1 MLILPKKSSISDAE
15 SYMHSTYPNGDL
27 THEERVAIFS
37 FFVSIEVVGEVLILI
52 LGKFEVKVWICEL
65 VNPLIS
71 HKVGP
76 RFDEF
81 SLPVLLSLKV
91 VVKPE
96 KHNQISSSSYVSER
110 ILIGFRQDR
119 CANLCGGDFDVLKE
133 GSE

>member
-15 SYMHSTYPNGDL
+15 SYMHSAYPNGDL

-37 FFVSIEVVGEVLILI
+37 FFVSIEVICEVFILI
-52 LGKFEVKVWICEL
+52 LGKFEVKIWICEL

-71 HKVGP
+71 HKVSS

-81 SLPVLLSLKV
+81 RFPVLLSLKE

-96 KHNQISSSSYVSER
+96 KHNQISGSSNVSER
-110 ILIGFRQDR
+110 ILIRFRQDR
-119 CANLCGGDFDVLKE
+119 CANLRGGDFDVLKE
-133 GSE
+133 GPE